1 MSVAAVRAGDVVV
14 RAKSLADADGDRFLA
29 DIKVRETRHQG
40 AGVEI
45 VDPLFEQADGHHL
58 AVHAQELPGLDAGR
72 GGVGHSG
79 HGP

>member
-1 MSVAAVRAGDVVV
+1 MAAVRAGDVVV

-45 VDPLFEQADGHHL
+45 VDPLFEQADREHL
-58 AVHAQELPGLDAGR
+58 AVRAQWRAGLDAGR
-72 GGVGHSG
+72 RGCGRCG
-79 HGP
+79 HGR